1 MASSNKKKILV
12 LSALGLLLLAEER
25 RRRQKIRRNRTKW
38 VNSWISQRQ
47 TQGAFPN
54 LCRELDM
61 DEPGDFKN
69 FPRLF
74 PAQFNMLEELVRPI
88 IQRCNTNYRDC
99 ISVGARLTVTLRFL
113 ATGESFK
120 SLSILF
126 RMGVSTIRQI
136 VPETCDAIY
145 QVLREKYLKCP
156 DTAHEWQQ
164 VSSGFMSQWDF
175 PNCLGALDGKHVNI
189 RPPPGTGSIYY
200 MALVDS
206 SYRFL
211 YVDVGCNGRISDG
224 GGSRGCTLADALVNR
239 TTNIPA
245 PAPLPGSDQLSPYCI
260 VADKAFPLT
269 DYLLKPYVNRRLTV
283 EQRIFNYRL
292 SRARRVV
299 ENAFGI
305 MANRF
310 RVLLTTINIQD
321 TVKVEY
327 IVLACCAL
335 HNFLRSESS
344 DVYMADIVDQEG
356 PDGDIIEGRWRQDPV
371 LQQAPLPKNSN
382 ATARAKEIRDQRC
395 HYFMTDNGA
404 VPFQWGKI

>member
-1 MASSNKKKILV
+1 MASNTTILA
-12 LSALGLLLLAEER
+12 LAALGLLLVEKER
-25 RRRQKIRRNRTKW
+25 RRRRKIRRNRTKRAK
-38 VNSWISQRQ
+38 SWISQRQ
-47 TQGAFPN
+47 AQGALPN
-54 LCRELDM
+54 LCRELEL
-61 DEPGDFKN
+61 DEPYDFKN
-69 FPRLF
+69 FARLF
-74 PAQFNMLEELVRPI
+74 PAQFHMLEELVTPN
-88 IQRCNTNYRDC
+88 IQRCSTNNRDC
-99 ISVGARLTVTLRFL
+99 VSVGERLTVTLRFL

-120 SLSILF
+120 TLSFLF

-136 VPETCDAIY
+136 VPETCHAIY

-156 DTAHEWQQ
+156 DTAHDWQQ
-164 VSSGFMSQWDF
+164 VSSGFMSQWNF

-189 RPPPGTGSIYY
+189 RPPPVTGSIYY
-200 MALVDS
+200 VALVDS

-245 PAPLPGSDQLSPYCI
+245 PAPLPGSDQLAPYCI

-292 SRARRVV
+292 SRARTVV

-321 TVKVEY
+321 TVTVEY

-335 HNFLRSESS
+335 HNFLRSEASN
-344 DVYMADIVDQEG
+344 VYMADIVDQEG
-356 PDGDIIEGRWRQDPV
+356 PDGDIIEGRWRQDSV
-371 LQQAPLPKNSN
+371 LQQAPLPKSN
-382 ATARAKEIRDQRC
+382 NAAVRAKQIRDERC
-395 HYFMTDNGA
+395 RYFMSDTGA